1 MMRLAIFVCCVLLA
15 APAHAHPDGAPWGSA
30 DPDTFNSCAAC
41 HFDHEPVGRSPAI
54 VIAGL
59 PDMTSP
65 GEAYE
70 LTLRFD
76 AGAAPKAGF
85 LLSATSGA
93 FEAIDEF
100 LETRDGEVRSI
111 KTITPENGVAT
122 WTMRWRAGETAAD
135 VVTFHVGANAADDDR
150 SPFGDKLHFRK
161 FEVWIRG
168 DGE

>member
-1 MMRLAIFVCCVLLA
+1 MMRFVLFVCCVLFA

-30 DPDTFNSCAAC
+30 DPDTYNSCAAC

-59 PDMTSP
+59 PDTATP
-65 GEAYE
+65 GAAYE

-85 LLSATSGA
+85 LLSASSGSL
-93 FEAIDEF
+93 EAIDEF
-100 LETRDGEVRSI
+100 LQAQDSEARSI
-111 KTITPENGVAT
+111 KTMTPENGVAT
-122 WTMRWRAGETAAD
+122 WTMRWRAGETAAE

-150 SPFGDKLHFRK
+150 SPFGDAVHFRK
-161 FEVWIRG
+161 FEVLMRG
-168 DGE
+168 AGE